1 MLFDQVV
8 YVGIDPTAGERP
20 MHFAVL
26 DRDLR
31 LVALS
36 QGDLET
42 VLAFVGGLEQAV
54 VAIDAPQSPNQ
65 GLMLRPE
72 IRRRFD
78 LPPGGRS
85 WGQWK
90 MCEYEM
96 RRRNI
101 RLYNTPHKEEDA
113 STWMRVGF
121 TLYRRMAGMGFHF
134 FVDGRTPGDRMVLEV
149 HPHACFAALLGRRP
163 FLKRTLEGRLQRQL
177 VLYLEG
183 LDIGDPF
190 TVLEEITRHH
200 LLTGSLPLGGLLDH
214 DELDAIVSAF
224 TAYLVGVKPERV
236 SQVGDLDEGLI
247 TVPVPQLLEFY
258 I

>member
-26 DRDLR
+26 DQDLR

-42 VLAFVGGLEQAV
+42 VLAFVGGLERAV

-72 IRRRFD
+72 FRRRFD

-90 MCEYEM
+90 VCEYEM

-101 RLYNTPHKEEDA
+101 RLYNTPRQEDEA
-113 STWMRVGF
+113 PTWMQIGF
-121 TLYRRMAGMGFHF
+121 TMYRRAREMGFQL
-134 FVDGRTPGDRMVLEV
+134 FVDGRTPTERTLLEV

-163 FLKRTLEGRLQRQL
+163 FLKQTLEGRLQRQL
-177 VLYLEG
+177 ILFVEG
-183 LDIGDPF
+183 LDIVDPLN
-190 TVLEEITRHH
+190 VLEEVTRHH
-200 LLTGSLPLGGLLDH
+200 LLSGRLPLTGLLDH
-214 DELDAIVSAF
+214 DQLDAIVSAF
-224 TAYLVGVKPERV
+224 TAYLVGLKPDRV
-236 SQVGDLDEGLI
+236 SQVGDVQEGLI
-247 TVPVPQLLEFY
+247 TVPVPELLDFY
-258 I
+258 A